1 MLTRYHFFFF
11 LKILKTRFQ
20 FYKAWH
26 VLLRFHTK
34 ENILKPPSKWITIYS
49 ETSIRFYIRQ
59 IFNIHHIF
67 FDKKY
72 FNFYPESINL
82 FFL

>member
-59 IFNIHHIF
+59 IQYSSYFFRQKIF
-67 FDKKY
+67 QLL
-72 FNFYPESINL
+72 SRIN
-82 FFL
+82 